1 MKLNDVIFIDNLP
14 KLDLHGLDRDTAR
27 VKIKE
32 FINDQFIMK
41 NNLFVIVHGVSGG
54 VLRTTTHKVL
64 KREKRVIDFKTFYYN
79 NGCTIVEI
87 EL

>member
-41 NNLFVIVHGVSGG
+41 NNLFVIYILSIKN
-54 VLRTTTHKVL
+54 RMYICSTHISRL
-64 KREKRVIDFKTFYYN
+64 K
-79 NGCTIVEI
+79 
-87 EL
+87 